1 MEFETKEI
9 SPNMKFVPMFSRAAM
24 PNVISS
30 TGISMYVCEVK
41 NRTPMMMTRTITT
54 TVCIS
59 AAMVSEEL
67 LPTAL
72 LMYSS
77 YGSSFSLTAFMAS
90 LEIWSSSSPSK
101 VTESSAEPFL

>member
-77 YGSSFSLTAFMAS
+77 
-90 LEIWSSSSPSK
+90 
-101 VTESSAEPFL
+101 